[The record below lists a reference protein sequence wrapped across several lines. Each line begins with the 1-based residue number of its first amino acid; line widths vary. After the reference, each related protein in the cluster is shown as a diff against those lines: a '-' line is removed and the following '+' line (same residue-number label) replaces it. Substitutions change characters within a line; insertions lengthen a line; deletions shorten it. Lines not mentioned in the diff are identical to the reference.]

1 MLLGMSSCSSKLG
14 ELTADNFY
22 VSPNPLE
29 AQGGNVTAVIDGK
42 FPEKYMK
49 KKAVVEIT
57 PTLRANDGSKT
68 LTGSSVTFQGE
79 SVLGNNQ
86 TISYANGG
94 TYTMRSNFEYDD
106 AIRNSSLYLTFNAKI
121 GNKDV
126 SESVPD
132 VKIADGVV
140 ATGELYRK
148 LLSDGACYA
157 PDSFQRVQEQKF
169 EAQIKFLINQ
179 AQLRKSE
186 LGSVSVTEFVEM
198 LRQINRDRETLALK
212 NIDVLAYASPEG
224 GFDYNDRLAGK
235 RQDVTEKYVRQQL
248 DKADMD
254 AEISGKY
261 TAEDWEGFRQLV
273 EASNIQDKDV
283 ILRVLSMYKDP
294 EERERQI
301 RNMSEGFQ
309 ELADGILP
317 ELRRSRLIINY
328 EVVGRSDEQIKQQ
341 LKEDASQLSADELL
355 YAATLE
361 DDLASKQAIY
371 TKAAE
376 IYPTDS
382 RIENNIA
389 AVEIAN
395 GNYSAAQK
403 YVNNVINAGD
413 NSCTEAY
420 VNKGIIAL
428 ADGDIETAETNI
440 SRCDGDNAN
449 AAKGLLSIANGKYA
463 AARSQL
469 EGKNLNSTALAQLL
483 NGDYSSA
490 QRTLGS
496 VENKNAMTDY
506 LAAVVNARQGNN
518 SEASRCLRSAIGQDG
533 TLSAYAADDIDLKDV
548 SK

>member
-361 DDLASKQAIY
+361 DDLANKQAIY

-440 SRCDGDNAN
+440 SRCDGENAN

-506 LAAVVNARQGNN
+506 LAAVVSARQGNN

>member
-440 SRCDGDNAN
+440 SRCDGENAN

-506 LAAVVNARQGNN
+506 LAAVVSARQGNN